1 MARAPHSR
9 WMMRAKD
16 VCVVRGRGARVD
28 LGMGDD
34 YVQYT
39 LNMRLEL
46 GEFRAATLI
55 VVAGVEFIVG

>member
-1 MARAPHSR
+1 M
-9 WMMRAKD
+9 
-16 VCVVRGRGARVD
+16 VRGRGARVD

-46 GEFRAATLI
+46 GEFRAAMLI